1 MITIKSPLSQELQ
14 DWVCFQM
21 ERAFPGISGGSREN
35 IEVISLTGD
44 ASNRRY
50 FRVVSKETP
59 LSAILM
65 VKGAAEGFKA
75 SEEKTGRGENTP
87 PGDPFLLIGKM
98 LSGASLPVPEILGKN
113 DDGSLLLQED
123 LGDASLY
130 SYLKEHPEEERAL
143 SFRILD
149 LLLAFGG
156 QIIPQ
161 NSLWLTSRIYS
172 EELLFWEFEH
182 FLEYG
187 VSITDQLELSKIR
200 SLFREE
206 ASVLSGRLPLVPVH
220 RDFHSR
226 NIMISGRGPV
236 LIDFQDMLM
245 GSPLYDLASWVFD
258 AYRVLPEDLLS
269 ELVSAHFH
277 RGIELGLLPGDLM
290 EGEHRNLLAR
300 MALQRNLKACG
311 RFFYIRDVKGNP
323 GYMEAV
329 SGTHENMRRLARW
342 EPSVAPL
349 VESFL
354 PFLRNPGL

>member
-1 MITIKSPLSQELQ
+1 MITIKSPLSRDIQEWLHSRIQELYPA
-14 DWVCFQM
+14 VAGVGA
-21 ERAFPGISGGSREN
+21 EH
-35 IEVISLTGD
+35 IEVIPLTGD
-44 ASNRRY
+44 ASNRKY
-50 FRVVSKETP
+50 FRVISKESP

-65 VKGAAEGFKA
+65 VKGVPEGFKA
-75 SEEKTGRGENTP
+75 SEEKTGRGENEP
-87 PGDPFLLIGKM
+87 PGDPFLLIARM
-98 LSGASLPVPEILGKN
+98 LSRASLPVPEILGEN
-113 DDGSLLLQED
+113 GDASLLLQED

-130 SYLKEHPEEERAL
+130 SYLKEHPEEERSL

-156 QIIPQ
+156 QAIPQ
-161 NSLWLTSRIYS
+161 DSAWLRSRIYS

-187 VSITDQLELSKIR
+187 VSITDQAILSR
-200 SLFREE
+200 MRELFREE
-206 ASVLSGRLPLVPVH
+206 SMVLSGRLPRVPVH

-258 AYRVLPEDLLS
+258 AYRSLPEDLLD
-269 ELVSAHFH
+269 ELVVAHFH
-277 RGIELGLLPGDLM
+277 RGKTLGLLPGDLE

-300 MALQRNLKACG
+300 MALQRNMKACG

-323 GYMEAV
+323 GYMGSV
-329 SGTHENMRRLARW
+329 SGTHENMKRLARW

-354 PFLRNPGL
+354 PFLRKTGL

>member
-1 MITIKSPLSQELQ
+1 MITMKSPLSRDVQ
-14 DWVCFQM
+14 DWLHSRM
-21 ERAFPGISGGSREN
+21 ERAFPGVSGVAPEN
-35 IEVISLTGD
+35 LEVISLTGD

-50 FRVVSKETP
+50 FRVVSKTAP

-65 VKGAAEGFKA
+65 VKGKPEGFKA
-75 SEEKTGRGENTP
+75 SEEKTGREENAP

-98 LSGASLPVPEILGKN
+98 LSGSSLPVPEILGEN
-113 DDGSLLLQED
+113 EDGSLLLQED
-123 LGDASLY
+123 LGDSSLY
-130 SYLKEHPEEERAL
+130 SYLKEHPEDERPL
-143 SFRILD
+143 SWRILD
-149 LLLAFGG
+149 LLLSFGG
-156 QIIPQ
+156 QTIPED
-161 NSLWLTSRIYS
+161 SSWLSSRIYS

-187 VSITDQLELSKIR
+187 ISGSSTSELSKIR

-206 ASVLSGRLPLVPVH
+206 SLVLSARLPLVPVH

-226 NIMISGRGPV
+226 NIMITGRGPV

-258 AYRVLPEDLLS
+258 AYRVLPDDLLG
-269 ELVSAHFH
+269 ELVSGHFH
-277 RGIELGLLPGDLM
+277 CGIELGLLPRDLG

-329 SGTHENMRRLARW
+329 SGTHRNMKRLALW

-349 VESFL
+349 VDSFL
-354 PFLRNPGL
+354 PFLRSPGL

>member
-1 MITIKSPLSQELQ
+1 MSAIKSPLSQDIQ
-14 DWVCFQM
+14 DWITSRMKV
-21 ERAFPGISGGSREN
+21 AFPDVLGLAPEN
-35 IEVISLTGD
+35 IEVLSLTGD

-50 FRVVSKETP
+50 FRVVSKKPP

-65 VKGAAEGFKA
+65 QKGRPEGFKA
-75 SEEKTGRGENTP
+75 SEEKTGRGENVP

-98 LSGASLPVPEILGKN
+98 LSEASLPVPKILGEN

-130 SYLKEHPEEERAL
+130 SYLKEHPEEERDL

-149 LLLAFGG
+149 LLLAFGK
-156 QIIPQ
+156 QTIPQ
-161 NSLWLTSRIYS
+161 DSLWLRSRIYS
-172 EELLFWEFEH
+172 EELLIWEFEH

-187 VSITDQLELSKIR
+187 VSISDPSVRSRIR
-200 SLFREE
+200 SLFQEE
-206 ASVLSGRLPLVPVH
+206 ALALFGRLPTVPVH

-258 AYRVLPEDLLS
+258 AYRTLPDDLLG
-269 ELVSAHFH
+269 ELVLAHFH
-277 RGIELGLLPGDLM
+277 RGVDLGLLPADLRQ
-290 EGEHRNLLAR
+290 GEHRNLLAR

-323 GYMEAV
+323 GYMESV
-329 SGTHENMRRLARW
+329 SGTHENMKRLARW
-342 EPSVAPL
+342 EPSIAPL

-354 PFLRNPGL
+354 PFLRNPAV